1 MHYKFFFNCAKG
13 IAGDCEKG
21 IAGLIFFKKSRFDDI
36 EVRTDASQLLGEDIK
51 YGSPFYHGLPHFV
64 AGEAGFEPTH
74 TAVKVLC
81 LTA

>member
-1 MHYKFFFNCAKG
+1 MHYKFFFNFVKE

-21 IAGLIFFKKSRFDDI
+21 IASLIFFKKSWFDVI
-36 EVRTDASQLLGEDIK
+36 EVRTDASQLLDEYIK
-51 YGSPFYHGLPHFV
+51 YGSPLYHGLPHFV